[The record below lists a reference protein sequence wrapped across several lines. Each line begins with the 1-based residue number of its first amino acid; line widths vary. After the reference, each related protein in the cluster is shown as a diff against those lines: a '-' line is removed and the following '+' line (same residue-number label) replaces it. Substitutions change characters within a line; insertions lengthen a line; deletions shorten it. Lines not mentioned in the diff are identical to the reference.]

1 MRNELEKL
9 LNAYKKF
16 VQRFEENNEDALVDY
31 NNGSMYMCDYVG
43 SNTDDAFE
51 MGKEYGSYK
60 EALDI
65 IDSLERILDIRETKW
80 QENVN

>member
-9 LNAYKKF
+9 LEGYKKF

-31 NNGSMYMCDYVG
+31 NNGTMYMCDYVG

-51 MGKEYGSYK
+51 MGEKYGSYT
-60 EALDI
+60 EVLEI
-65 IDSLERILDIRETKW
+65 IDSLEKILQITKD
-80 QENVN
+80 